1 MPYRHH
7 DTAKK
12 TVTDEQDQPKN
23 NDPGD
28 QKIIGQESTV
38 NLGRTL
44 MGWTEEV
51 ITYYYSVIMMRVYGL
66 SNKYVACAMMPKR
79 TNHAEGRNISTIGS
93 FLQIQPMAVY
103 LYNRK
108 LKTNIIKKINNNITI
123 DNNEDIW
130 ER

>member
-12 TVTDEQDQPKN
+12 TVTHEQNQPKN

-51 ITYYYSVIMMRVYGL
+51 ITYYYSVIMMRV
-66 SNKYVACAMMPKR
+66 
-79 TNHAEGRNISTIGS
+79 
-93 FLQIQPMAVY
+93 
-103 LYNRK
+103 
-108 LKTNIIKKINNNITI
+108 
-123 DNNEDIW
+123 
-130 ER
+130 